1 MSEYARYFTGYP
13 ANIVEQVLSLIKAGK
28 VSEYLL
34 KKYPQ
39 AHRITS
45 DKLLYSYATELKKQ
59 YLKNAPPFG
68 RAAFKKQGDMVTN
81 ALGTHTYRMQ
91 GKTRKHDLAINS
103 DLLRAPEPLLKAL
116 VVHELAHFKE
126 KDHNKGFYKLCC
138 HMEPFSSLHTS
149 PLSHQFSTSWKE
161 SCIQTMA
168 MAYSIAS
175 LVSTSLTRLTT

>member
-1 MSEYARYFTGYP
+1 MSEYARYFNGYP
-13 ANIVEQVLSLIKAGK
+13 ASIAEQALQLITDDKLNH
-28 VSEYLL
+28 YLV
-34 KKYPQ
+34 KKYPS
-39 AHRITS
+39 AHTITT
-45 DKLLYSYATELKKQ
+45 DKLLYSYATDLKKR

-126 KDHNKGFYKLCC
+126 KDHNKGFYQLCC
-138 HMEPFSSLHTS
+138 YMEPAY
-149 PLSHQFSTSWKE
+149 HQLELDLRLF
-161 SCIQTMA
+161 CVAVA
-168 MAYSIAS
+168 MGENPY
-175 LVSTSLTRLTT
+175 R